1 MAFQDHCLIPDL
13 MYLIEYF
20 RNIWVGTI
28 LFLNMKRAMPLE
40 YTMEI
45 CSCLYLWNL
54 KFSVLYA
61 YILNITYIMFVCSL
75 YEDANVKY
83 LFIVLIWQVTRVR
96 ELFHGQ
102 FNKQEIMRLLETH
115 GWNQKEAV
123 NFVLKSE
130 LFSI

>member
-1 MAFQDHCLIPDL
+1 
-13 MYLIEYF
+13 
-20 RNIWVGTI
+20 
-28 LFLNMKRAMPLE
+28 
-40 YTMEI
+40 
-45 CSCLYLWNL
+45 
-54 KFSVLYA
+54 
-61 YILNITYIMFVCSL
+61 MFVCSL
-75 YEDANVKY
+75 YEDANEANVKH

-130 LFSI
+130 LFSIDDVMRYESY